1 MHDRRSRT
9 VLDVSDIHSALP
21 QNVLKLADLV
31 RFLRLRRWA
40 ILVPILTALVAAY
53 GYIQIAIPM
62 YTARAQ
68 IIIDPR
74 LPQFIPGRSEESLL
88 AWDSAQVESEIAVLQ
103 SERIAEAVV
112 VKLGLDRA
120 NDFRTVPTV
129 LGRVLSILMPRRP
142 LQVSTNDRR
151 RNALSLIESGLTVR
165 RTGLSYAIDITFAF
179 PDPLRA
185 TEIANNVAEAYI
197 ADQIEN
203 RSQAARI
210 GGEWLQKRMVLL
222 KAQMNSAAQAVQL
235 FRASHNYTIP
245 RLGPGSAASNG
256 DKSGEAPI
264 TGAASEDKTL
274 DELEASASTY
284 RRIYESF
291 LQSFTESVQRQSFP
305 VSDARILTPASLPKF
320 KSAPRVVL
328 IFALSALLGSLLGFG
343 IAILQQHVDDTVHSS
358 GQVAMASGLD
368 DLGTLP
374 RFRYGTVVSLL
385 EVWARRLLNQRPGRK
400 EASGDLIRRQV
411 ASERRFWQPG
421 VGPYFAEIADA
432 RGSPFRSALMT
443 LKVLID
449 LEGRRRPVK
458 SLAITAPR
466 HQSGTSTLAS
476 HLATFFADGDTK
488 TLLIDADVQGRELT
502 KRVVPNAGT
511 GLLQVLAQSATI
523 EKSVVSFQGT
533 KLDFLPATGGDDVG
547 DHVLDANAMERLLK
561 DVTGK
566 YDLVILDLP
575 PVLPVGEAVAI
586 SPFVDGVILVVDEGT
601 TSANAVT
608 SSAAHLDR
616 ARATTLGFVLSK
628 ATG

>member
-9 VLDVSDIHSALP
+9 VLDVPDIYPALP

-120 NDFRTVPTV
+120 NDFRDVPTV
-129 LGRVLSILMPRRP
+129 LGRVLSIVMPRRLGP
-142 LQVSTNDRR
+142 VSINDRR

-165 RTGLSYAIDITFAF
+165 RTGLSYAIDIAFAF

-185 TEIANNVAEAYI
+185 TEIANNIAEAYI

-245 RLGPGSAASNG
+245 RLGPGSAASTG
-256 DKSGEAPI
+256 DKSGDAPI

-305 VSDARILTPASLPKF
+305 VSDARILTPASLPKS

-343 IAILQQHVDDTVHSS
+343 IAILQQHVDDTLHSS
-358 GQVAMASGLD
+358 SQVAMASGLD

-374 RFRYGTVVSLL
+374 RFRYGSLVPLL
-385 EVWARRLLNQRPGRK
+385 ETWARRMLKQRSSRK
-400 EASGDLIRRQV
+400 AASGALVRRQV
-411 ASERRFWQPG
+411 AADRRFWQPG
-421 VGPYFAEIADA
+421 VGPYFAEITEAGA
-432 RGSPFRSALMT
+432 SPFRNALMT
-443 LKVLID
+443 LKVLIE
-449 LEGRRRPVK
+449 LEGRRRALR

-476 HLATFFADGDTK
+476 HLATFFADGNTK
-488 TLLIDADVQGRELT
+488 TLLIDADVRGRELT
-502 KRVVPNAGT
+502 KRVVPDAGA
-511 GLLQVLAQSATI
+511 GLVQVLAQSTTV

-547 DHVLDANAMERLLK
+547 DRVLDANAMERFLK

-575 PVLPVGEAVAI
+575 PVLPVGEAVAV